1 MLSHFFEF
9 KRNRCF
15 ITKSRMSV
23 FLPLTG
29 AFESTFEI
37 CSIYANIHEQ
47 ALKKNINLSHKD
59 DANKT

>member
-1 MLSHFFEF
+1 
-9 KRNRCF
+9 
-15 ITKSRMSV
+15 MSV